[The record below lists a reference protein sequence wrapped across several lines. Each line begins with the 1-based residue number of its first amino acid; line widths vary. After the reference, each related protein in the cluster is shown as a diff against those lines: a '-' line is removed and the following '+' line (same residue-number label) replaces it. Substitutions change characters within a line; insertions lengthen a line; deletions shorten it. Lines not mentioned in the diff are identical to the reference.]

1 MTKHRERFA
10 MTDLEQLVSCSAARL
25 VGAGHVV
32 ALDGRAVVSLADP
45 AAVTA
50 IVTHVGATGA
60 LPDVIAALLA
70 GRPTGVLVMGD
81 ANGQHASAM
90 LVRDGIACGV
100 LGQGPLATLG
110 AWALEFQR
118 RKVVRIA
125 SAEPTGAIIDPA
137 RAFLQET
144 VLASLAGCDCAGAR
158 LLWIV
163 GATHWLAEQL
173 PPKSVQDASFLL
185 LELAR
190 RADEQPRIL
199 VDLGPLDRV
208 PVPLVR
214 PGPLPGKPEAAA
226 VKASSDDD
234 DGWDFFD
241 DPDPAAMSEWADA
254 RHVFDACDGM
264 ADVTVVAERTMLGG
278 FRTTQA
284 LVALAKRG
292 HVALMA
298 PSNDTDIFDELLAGL
313 DLAV

>member
-1 MTKHRERFA
+1 

-25 VGAGHVV
+25 VGAGHVL
-32 ALDGRAVVSLADP
+32 ALDGRAVLSLADTT
-45 AAVTA
+45 AATA

-70 GRPTGVLVMGD
+70 GRTSGVLVMGAAD
-81 ANGQHASAM
+81 GSHASAM
-90 LVRDGIACGV
+90 LVREGIACGV

-110 AWALEFQR
+110 AWALEFHR
-118 RKVVRIA
+118 RKLARA
-125 SAEPTGAIIDPA
+125 GANPEPSGATIDPG
-137 RAFLQET
+137 RTFLQET
-144 VLASLAGCDCAGAR
+144 LLASLHGCDAPGAR
-158 LLWIV
+158 LLWVV
-163 GATHWLAEQL
+163 GATHWLAELL
-173 PPKSVQDASFLL
+173 PPSSTQDATFLL

-190 RADEQPRIL
+190 RADEHPRIL
-199 VDLGPLDRV
+199 AELGPLDRV
-208 PVPLVR
+208 PVPLLR
-214 PGPLPGKPEAAA
+214 PGPLPSKPEAGGK
-226 VKASSDDD
+226 KASADDD
-234 DGWDFFD
+234 WDFFD

-264 ADVTVVAERTMLGG
+264 ADVAAVQERTMLGP

-298 PSNDTDIFDELLAGL
+298 PSNDTDVFDELLAGL